1 MGSGSRPGEAIR
13 TALYLRTHLIADAM
27 PMFRLPTLFVSL
39 ALLVGAA
46 ACSSPQQP
54 AAPSADA
61 IAATKAQMEAKAEQH
76 YAMYEQM
83 VQADNAE
90 LALPLGDELIKMYP
104 DSAAAARVR
113 PEIEKLRE
121 KAATEGETRRMSRL
135 WSYQISPMAGG
146 TQSTATIYSNESLG
160 AEKVRLVFR
169 RHTEWG
175 QSVFLYGS
183 DPGFSCAKN
192 CRVTMTFD
200 DGKATTMEGS
210 IPPTGEPAIFI
221 EEDKKFIAQVGK
233 AKTVAIDVTVK
244 GKPSATLHFDV
255 GGYDEKK
262 FQPLPKK

>member
-1 MGSGSRPGEAIR
+1 MRPF
-13 TALYLRTHLIADAM
+13 
-27 PMFRLPTLFVSL
+27 PSL
-39 ALLVGAA
+39 AAALLVIASIS
-46 ACSSPQQP
+46 ACSNQNQP

-61 IAATKAQMEAKAEQH
+61 VAAAKAQYEAKAEQH

-83 VQADNAE
+83 LKADNAE
-90 LALPLGDELIKMYP
+90 LALPLGDELLKIYP
-104 DSAAAARVR
+104 DSAAAARLR
-113 PEIEKLRE
+113 PTIEGLRD
-121 KAATEGETRRMSRL
+121 KASTEGETRRMSRL

-146 TQSTATIYSNESLG
+146 TQSTATIYSNEDLG

-183 DPGFSCAKN
+183 EPGFTCAKT

-200 DGKATTMEGS
+200 DGKPTTMEGS

-233 AKTVAIDVTVK
+233 SKKVAIEVTVK
-244 GKPSATLHFDV
+244 GKPSTTLHFDV